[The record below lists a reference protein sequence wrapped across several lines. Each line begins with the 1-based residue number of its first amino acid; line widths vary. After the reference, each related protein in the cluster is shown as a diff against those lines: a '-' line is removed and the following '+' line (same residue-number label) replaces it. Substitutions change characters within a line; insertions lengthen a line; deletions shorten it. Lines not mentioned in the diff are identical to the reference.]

1 MDSLSPCANP
11 VESQVADSVHAKCAT
26 PLMMGRGGGAFHPL
40 CLVVRGSPIRWQ
52 KNEADA
58 KSF

>member
-26 PLMMGRGGGAFHPL
+26 PLMMGRGGGVFHPL
-40 CLVVRGSPIRWQ
+40 SLVVRGSPIR
-52 KNEADA
+52 
-58 KSF
+58 